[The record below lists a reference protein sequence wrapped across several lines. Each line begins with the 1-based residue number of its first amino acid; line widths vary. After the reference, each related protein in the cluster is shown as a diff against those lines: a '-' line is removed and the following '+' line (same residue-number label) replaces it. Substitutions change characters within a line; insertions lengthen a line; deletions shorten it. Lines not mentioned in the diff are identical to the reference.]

1 MIGSQAIEEH
11 TLASLL
17 AALRE
22 KKLSPREA
30 TDACLARIRDWQ
42 SAINAFIAIEAD
54 DALAAAD
61 KVNTAG
67 ALAGAPLA
75 HKDMF
80 YRAGRIATCGSALRR
95 EWRADTTSSAL
106 AKLDLAG
113 ALTLGTLNMAE
124 FAYGPTGH
132 NDSFGHCR
140 NPWNTD
146 HLPGGSSSGSGAA
159 VAARL
164 VFGALGSDTGGSVR
178 APAGACGV
186 TGLKVT
192 WGRVSR
198 AGVMPLSHT
207 LDTVGP
213 IAQTAEDCAILLA
226 QIAGHDP
233 ADPISSREPV
243 DDYVGRIHD
252 GAKGLRIGVPSR
264 WMAANCDAAVA
275 DALSQALK
283 VLEHEGAILV
293 EVDGP
298 DIDALSDL
306 QMIVMQPEASS
317 LHANGLR
324 NHRDLYERGT
334 RARLEPGF
342 AIPATAYL
350 DALRLRASELDRFCT
365 QTIAGVDVL
374 ATPVMAIGVPTL
386 SGTGPGSG
394 AAGGKAIGD
403 VTRCLRWV
411 NYLGVPAIALPAGF
425 DDRGNA
431 GALAGGLPVGLQL
444 VSRPFTESLLLRIG
458 HAFQRATD
466 WHARRPSL
474 PESPS

>member
-1 MIGSQAIEEH
+1 MIEGH

-17 AALRE
+17 SALRE
-22 KKLSPREA
+22 RKISPREA
-30 TDACLARIRDWQ
+30 TEACLARTRDWQ
-42 SAINAFIAIEAD
+42 PAINAFIAIEAGE
-54 DALAAAD
+54 ALAAAG
-61 KVNTAG
+61 KVSASG

-95 EWRADTTSSAL
+95 DWRADTTAAAL
-106 AKLDLAG
+106 ARLEAAG

-132 NDSFGHCR
+132 NDTFGHCR

-213 IAQTAEDCAILLA
+213 IAQTAEDCAILLS

-243 DDYVGRIHD
+243 DDYIVALQG
-252 GAKGLRIGVPSR
+252 GAKGLRIGVPTR
-264 WMAANCDAAVA
+264 WITANCDASVA

-283 VLEHEGAILV
+283 VLQREGAILV
-293 EVDGP
+293 DIEGP

-324 NHRDLYERGT
+324 HHRELYERGT

-342 AIPATAYL
+342 AIPATAYV
-350 DALRLRASELDRFCT
+350 DALRLRAAELDRFCA

-386 SGTGPGSG
+386 AGTGPGSG

-425 DDRGNA
+425 DNA
-431 GALAGGLPVGLQL
+431 GLPVGLQL
-444 VSRPFTESLLLRIG
+444 VSRPFTESLLLRLG

-466 WHARRPSL
+466 WHARRPAL
-474 PESPS
+474 PGV